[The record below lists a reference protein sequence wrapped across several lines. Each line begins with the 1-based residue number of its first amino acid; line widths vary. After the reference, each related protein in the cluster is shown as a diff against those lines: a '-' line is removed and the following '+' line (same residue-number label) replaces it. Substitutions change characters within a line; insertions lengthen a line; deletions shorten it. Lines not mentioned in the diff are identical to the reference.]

1 MSTFLECL
9 FRVTLEICMYMNSPN
24 SVGLESS
31 FIINKVIESVYLDIK
46 ALFGK
51 DISQSMWICKYIIGQ
66 QYFKRKTQEKTT
78 GLLIIS
84 GACKHSVW

>member
-51 DISQSMWICKYIIGQ
+51 DISQSM
-66 QYFKRKTQEKTT
+66 
-78 GLLIIS
+78 
-84 GACKHSVW
+84 